1 MYSRRG
7 SQIVEFAMILPV
19 FLALVFGSI
28 DFTWYIL
35 QRYSVT
41 DAVASGCRT
50 GALSGRDKDADPPWV
65 AGVAIESNLASVAML
80 DCQQNN
86 CSIEVGEGATLGTN
100 NKQLE
105 CAANL
110 TVRPLSGFV
119 PVTPTRISSVSTWPV
134 EMPLRQASDTG
145 I

>member
-7 SQIVEFAMILPV
+7 SQVVEFAMILPV

-65 AGVAIESNLASVAML
+65 AGMAIENNLASVAML
-80 DCQQNN
+80 NCQQNN
-86 CSIEVGEGATLGTN
+86 CSIEIGEGISPGTD

-105 CAANL
+105 CSANL

-119 PVTPTRISSVSTWPV
+119 PVIPTRISSVSTWPV
-134 EMPLRQASDTG
+134 EMPLRQDSDTG